1 MTHKLSPNLGMA
13 LVRVTE
19 AAALSAGR
27 YMGLD
32 RSDEADY
39 YAAVAMSEAFEY
51 VNIEGHVVIGEET
64 KHGTHSPLDSSLTVG
79 SGNGPV
85 MDVVAD
91 PVDGARLLAV
101 GHSDAISVVG
111 IAPRGSMWAPYPAA
125 YMEKIVVD
133 HEAADVLVA
142 ECIDAPAAWTL
153 ALIARAKKKNIRDLV
168 VFILSRTRHRDL
180 IEEIRTAGARVMVRN
195 HGDIAGALMAGTE
208 NVNIDVM
215 MGTGGVS
222 EGVISACAIK
232 CLGGAMLGRLAPQS
246 KEEHAAVLEAGLDTR
261 QILTCDQLVKGRNI
275 YFAATGITNG
285 AMLSAML
292 SGIRYHGDWA
302 ETESL
307 VLRCKTGPRRIIHA
321 EHRLDE
327 D

>member
-1 MTHKLSPNLGMA
+1 MSHKISPNLGMD

-32 RSDEADY
+32 RTDEADY
-39 YAAVAMSEAFEY
+39 YAAVAMSEAFHY

-64 KHGTHSPLDSSLTVG
+64 KLGTHSPLDSRLPIG

-85 MDVVAD
+85 MDVVTD
-91 PVDGARLLAV
+91 PVDGTQLLAL
-101 GHSDAISVVG
+101 GHADAISVVG
-111 IAPRGSMWAPYPAA
+111 IAPRGSMWEPYPAV

-133 HEAADVLVA
+133 KDAAGVLVP
-142 ECIDAPAAWTL
+142 ECMDAPAAWTL
-153 ALIARAKKKNIRDLV
+153 ALVARAKKKKIRDLV

-180 IEEIRTAGARVMVRN
+180 IDEIRTAGARVIVRS
-195 HGDIAGALMAGTE
+195 HGGIAGALMAATE
-208 NVNIDVM
+208 NVNVDLLI
-215 MGTGGVS
+215 GIGGVS

-246 KEEHAAVLEAGLDTR
+246 EDEKNAILEAGLDPR
-261 QILTCDQLVKGRNI
+261 QILTCDQLVKGNLI

-285 AMLSAML
+285 SLL
-292 SGIRYHGDWA
+292 SGIRYHGNWA

-307 VLRCKTGPRRIIHA
+307 VLRCETGTRRIIHA
-321 EHRLDE
+321 EHNLE
-327 D
+327 ET

>member
-1 MTHKLSPNLGMA
+1 MRTVAGERSMLG
-13 LVRVTE
+13 L
-19 AAALSAGR
+19 
-27 YMGLD
+27 
-32 RSDEADY
+32 
-39 YAAVAMSEAFEY
+39 
-51 VNIEGHVVIGEET
+51 
-64 KHGTHSPLDSSLTVG
+64 
-79 SGNGPV
+79 
-85 MDVVAD
+85 
-91 PVDGARLLAV
+91 
-101 GHSDAISVVG
+101 
-111 IAPRGSMWAPYPAA
+111 
-125 YMEKIVVD
+125 
-133 HEAADVLVA
+133 
-142 ECIDAPAAWTL
+142 
-153 ALIARAKKKNIRDLV
+153 
-168 VFILSRTRHRDL
+168 
-180 IEEIRTAGARVMVRN
+180 RVMVRD

-285 AMLSAML
+285 AMLS
-292 SGIRYHGDWA
+292 GIRYHGDWA

-307 VLRCKTGPRRIIHA
+307 VLRCKTGTRRIIHA
-321 EHRLDE
+321 EHRLEE